1 MNKCLKIT
9 LTVERMEGFLHAVV
23 QPKARKCDLEGVVQ
37 PVSDSQIRI
46 IICGSKDN
54 VDAFVDLLQKE
65 AIKDVEIEP
74 FVKDKDYRGVF
85 RVIE

>member
-9 LTVERMEGFLHAVV
+9 LTVDRMEGFLHTIV
-23 QPKARKCDLEGVVQ
+23 QSKARKCDLEGVVQ
-37 PVSDSQIRI
+37 PVNDSQIRI
-46 IICGSKDN
+46 IVCGEKEN
-54 VDAFVDLLQKE
+54 VDTFVDLLQRE

>member
-9 LTVERMEGFLHAVV
+9 LTVERMDGFLHTVV
-23 QPKARKCDLEGVVQ
+23 QPQARKWDLEGVVQ
-37 PVSDSQIRI
+37 PLNDSQVRI
-46 IICGSKDN
+46 IVCGKKDN
-54 VDAFVDLLQKE
+54 VDTFIDLLQKE
-65 AIKDVEIEP
+65 RIKDVEIEP

>member
-9 LTVERMEGFLHAVV
+9 LTVDHKESSLTSLV
-23 QPKARKCDLEGVVQ
+23 QAKARTCDLEGVVQ
-37 PVSDSQIRI
+37 SVNGSQLRI
-46 IICGSKDN
+46 IVCGTKEN
-54 VDAFVDLLQKE
+54 VDAFIELLQKE
-65 AIKDVEIEP
+65 PIQDVEIEP